1 MKKDKINDRM
11 EAVLGDQ
18 SLQDSSSAL
27 LEIALDAAF
36 EEGILRDIPI
46 LGSIIGF
53 GRATVSIR
61 DRMFANKLAYFLK
74 EIASIPSEQ
83 RKKLIDEINESDDTK
98 VKVGERILYV
108 VDKCR
113 DHESS
118 RIAGIV
124 FRAFLEKVIDY
135 HEFISISAVI
145 DRLLPADIMAFANA
159 EWEEIYAWQAGIFFG
174 TGLIELNELSVRVRD
189 QWDWKSNESYVVD
202 GNDLTVS
209 VTTLGKKLRSI
220 LRESE
225 RTTSTES

>member
-1 MKKDKINDRM
+1 MKKDKVNDRM

-27 LEIALDAAF
+27 LEIALDTAF

-74 EIASIPSEQ
+74 EIAHIPSDQ
-83 RKKLIDEINESDDTK
+83 RKKLIDEINESDDAK
-98 VKVGERILYV
+98 VKVGERILYM

-124 FRAFLEKVIDY
+124 FRAFLERIIEY
-135 HEFISISAVI
+135 REFISISAVI
-145 DRLLPADIMAFANA
+145 ERLLPADIMDFANS
-159 EWEEIYAWQAGIFFG
+159 EWENIHAWQASIFFG
-174 TGLIELNELSVRVRD
+174 TGLIELNELEIRVSD
-189 QWDWKSNESYVVD
+189 QWDWKSSEPYIVE

-220 LRESE
+220 LSDLNRAS
-225 RTTSTES
+225 STGS